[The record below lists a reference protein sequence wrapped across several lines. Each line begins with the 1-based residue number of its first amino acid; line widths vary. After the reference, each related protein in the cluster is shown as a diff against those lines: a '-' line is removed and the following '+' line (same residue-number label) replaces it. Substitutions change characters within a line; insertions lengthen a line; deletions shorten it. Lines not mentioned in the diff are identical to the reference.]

1 MANPQLGLLLV
12 LIFRHIVYALPIGFC
27 SPDNVASTGPS
38 RSFSQ
43 KRVDAGVLTTIAQSV
58 FMSNGL
64 CATRCTGDYAY
75 AVIIGQSCYCSDD
88 VPATQVSTDD
98 CHDPCPGYPPDFCG
112 NATAG
117 YYAYFN
123 LGRAASTTVQL
134 STAAVSL
141 SSIVAGSTTNISTYT
156 LPLTTPATSSS
167 AGSSTSTSTGT
178 SNTILAIQQYIQSA
192 LSTQSGPDAT
202 DACFLN
208 VGNTLYTSP
217 SWYQH
222 APTQVQSYFSS
233 THQDT
238 SATCAALADT
248 LFASH
253 PHHGLSTGA
262 KAGIILGSVFGAL
275 LIAGIIIL
283 LCLCLR
289 RRTRRSSE
297 RNSNVDEKMDEMPKA
312 VAAARMP
319 TQFDNEPNS
328 EHDFDEHS
336 IVHGAVIGHQ
346 QPLYYKEVTVTPSA
360 AAPTLTEG
368 RPSSPFFGSPA
379 SRTAMAA
386 AALAWAREHPDD
398 SSAQRVP
405 AHVENSVSVSQASSV
420 YETPFEAPQ
429 PQQMSSPI
437 LIGQQGARPEPST
450 RTNAEQDFHILHQQT
465 PYQFPTVP
473 ESSAEAQHEKKI
485 PRKPV
490 GILKNRL
497 NNDEDHERM
506 VALPAL
512 AGQRGSEKYT
522 FYDENGDDDRD
533 YPFHAR

>member
-1 MANPQLGLLLV
+1 MAYTPLLRLLV
-12 LIFRHIVYALPIGFC
+12 LIFGHVIYALPIGFC

-38 RSFSQ
+38 MLISQ
-43 KRVDAGVLTTIAQSV
+43 KRVDAGVLTTTAQSI

-64 CATRCTGDYAY
+64 CATRCTAEYAY
-75 AVIIGQSCYCSDD
+75 SVIIGQSCYCSDD
-88 VPATQVSTDD
+88 VPATQVSTND

-123 LGRAASTTVQL
+123 LGRAASATVQL

-141 SSIVAGSTTNISTYT
+141 NSIVAGSTATISTYT
-156 LPLTTPATSSS
+156 VPRATPATI
-167 AGSSTSTSTGT
+167 SSTGASTRTSTGT
-178 SNTILAIQQYIQSA
+178 SPSIVAIQQYIQSA

-233 THQDT
+233 TRQNS

-248 LFASH
+248 LFASG

-262 KAGIILGSVFGAL
+262 KVGIIVGSILGVL
-275 LIAGIIIL
+275 LIASLAIL
-283 LCLCLR
+283 VCLSLR
-289 RRTRRSSE
+289 RQRRRSPD
-297 RNSNVDEKMDEMPKA
+297 RNDNMDEKMDETPKG
-312 VAAARMP
+312 VAAARIP
-319 TQFDNEPNS
+319 TQSDIEDSS
-328 EHDFDEHS
+328 EHDFDDHS
-336 IVHGAVIGHQ
+336 VVHGAISNHQ
-346 QPLYYKEVTVTPSA
+346 QPSYYTEATVTPSTEA
-360 AAPTLTEG
+360 PALTERRTSSPTLG
-368 RPSSPFFGSPA
+368 LPA

-386 AALAWAREHPDD
+386 AALAWGREHPHDL
-398 SSAQRVP
+398 SAHRVP
-405 AHVENSVSVSQASSV
+405 AHVESSVSESQASSV
-420 YETPFEAPQ
+420 YETPFETPQ
-429 PQQMSSPI
+429 PQQMSS
-437 LIGQQGARPEPST
+437 LTHNGQQGTRPEAPV
-450 RTNAEQDFHILHQQT
+450 RTNTEQDFYILRQKT
-465 PYQFPTVP
+465 LYQSRTVP
-473 ESSAEAQHEKKI
+473 GSSAVARHEKNI

-497 NNDEDHERM
+497 NNNRDGEQLTS
-506 VALPAL
+506 LPVL
-512 AGQRGSEKYT
+512 ARQRDSEQYT
-522 FYDENGDDDRD
+522 FYDENGDED